1 MRLTDF
7 PLAMA
12 ALSFVLLFG
21 AAQIG
26 DQLRKRMLLLKKEER
41 HDFGVVL
48 GATLTLLGLLIGFS
62 FSMAVSR
69 YDQRKNYEEAEAK
82 AVSTEYVRADLLP
95 ANDASRIRALLRE
108 YVDQR
113 RLFYTTSSPQR
124 IAKIKQDTAKLLSEM
139 WSAVRTV
146 AAAQP
151 TPVVAL
157 AVSGMNEVDNS
168 QENTQ
173 AAWWNQIPTAAWVLM
188 LVIAISC
195 NFLIGWGA
203 RQTDRRL
210 FLIVPIAVSIAFFLI
225 SEIDSPRTGFIQV
238 TPQNLSSLSES
249 WGAQ

>member
-1 MRLTDF
+1 
-7 PLAMA
+7 
-12 ALSFVLLFG
+12 
-21 AAQIG
+21 
-26 DQLRKRMLLLKKEER
+26 MLLLKEEER

-69 YDQRKNYEEAEAK
+69 YDQRKNYEEAEAT
-82 AVSTEYVRADLLP
+82 AVSTEYARADLSP
-95 ANDASRIRALLRE
+95 ANDASRIRGLLRK

-113 RLFYTTSSPQR
+113 RLFYTTHNPQR
-124 IAKIKQDTAKLLSEM
+124 IAKINEDTAELHSEM

-225 SEIDSPRTGFIQV
+225 SEIDSPGTGFIQV
-238 TPQNLSSLSES
+238 APQNLSSLSQS
-249 WGAQ
+249 WSAQ